1 MRRLGAPVASAT
13 LLILVSAGSALA
25 HAANAPLQSASAL
38 QVGSA
43 ISAADQSVQAPGST
57 SCLVAYPSVAVGV
70 NTAFAGSLNTADV
83 VQVLSQV
90 TAGNVG
96 NPTITVSP

>member
-1 MRRLGAPVASAT
+1 
-13 LLILVSAGSALA
+13 
-25 HAANAPLQSASAL
+25 
-38 QVGSA
+38 
-43 ISAADQSVQAPGST
+43 
-57 SCLVAYPSVAVGV
+57 V